1 MSINSILASSL
12 RWSSSATTVAEAD
25 ALLSKLWA
33 SSEARRF
40 LVSDSPTDATTTE
53 PIAVRTGVMNLAVV
67 ANGAERAAHAAS
79 ILATLPRN
87 PSRTLFIVPRDPEGP
102 ATFAAR
108 LEVFC
113 AVTPRGDGTSACT
126 ELLWI
131 DVGGPAAHHLASIVP
146 PLSLHDLPTLL
157 WWDAPVNAAESDV
170 RQLLRGVDR
179 VIIDGATQPS
189 DGLATVRTLF
199 TAAESAGVAVTDF
212 ALLRQGRWRD
222 SIATMFDEE
231 AAAPFLNA
239 INTISIDYSAG
250 KGSSPSINVV
260 RPAYHVAWLASRLN
274 ATIQTPLHLSDG
286 TGWRAQLHDSARHA
300 IAVEMNPVD
309 SVLGAGTTIAVRIAA
324 DRRGDHFELEVR
336 ADSTSTRAI
345 AKINGA
351 VVHERTF
358 QAPRWTEATLLS
370 ESLEFGEVDPLS
382 PAILRTMNA
391 LIG

>member
-1 MSINSILASSL
+1 MSLNSILASSL
-12 RWSSSATTVAEAD
+12 RWSSSATSVAEAD
-25 ALLSKLWA
+25 ALLAKLWA

-40 LVSDSPTDATTTE
+40 LVSDSPADATTAE

-157 WWDAPVNAAESDV
+157 WWDAPVNATESDV

-189 DGLATVRTLF
+189 DGLSTIRTLF
-199 TAAESAGVAVTDF
+199 TAAESAGVALTDF

-231 AAAPFLNA
+231 SAAPFLNA
-239 INTISIDYSAG
+239 INAISIDYSAG
-250 KGSSPSINVV
+250 KGVSPSINVV

-274 ATIQTPLHLSDG
+274 ATIKTPLHHGNG
-286 TGWRAQLHDSARHA
+286 TGWQAQLHDQLRHP
-300 IAVEMNPVD
+300 IAVELCPVD

-358 QAPRWTEATLLS
+358 QAPRWTETTLLS

-382 PAILRTMNA
+382 PAILRTMSA

>member
-1 MSINSILASSL
+1 MSLNSILASSL

-25 ALLSKLWA
+25 ALLAKLWA
-33 SSEARRF
+33 SSETRRF
-40 LVSDSPTDATTTE
+40 LVSDSPADATTAE

-157 WWDAPVNAAESDV
+157 WWDAPMNAAESDV

-231 AAAPFLNA
+231 SAAPFLNA
-239 INTISIDYSAG
+239 INNISIDYSAG

-286 TGWRAQLHDSARHA
+286 TGWRAQLHDAARHA

-345 AKINGA
+345 ARINGA

-382 PAILRTMNA
+382 PAILRTMSA

>member
-1 MSINSILASSL
+1 MSLNTIVASSL

-25 ALLSKLWA
+25 ALLAKLWA
-33 SSEARRF
+33 SSEARRL
-40 LVSDSPTDATTTE
+40 LVPNAPAGSATAE

-79 ILATLPRN
+79 ILATLPRS

-157 WWDAPVNAAESDV
+157 WWDAPMNASETDV

-179 VIIDGATQPS
+179 VIIDGATQPGN
-189 DGLATVRTLF
+189 GLSTIGTLF
-199 TAAESAGVAVTDF
+199 TAAESAGVALTDF

-222 SIATMFDEE
+222 SIATMFDDESVS
-231 AAAPFLNA
+231 PFLSA
-239 INTISIDYSAG
+239 INKISIDYSGG
-250 KGSSPSINVV
+250 KGSSASINVV

-274 ATIQTPLHLSDG
+274 AAVQKPLHLVDG
-286 TGWRAQLHDSARHA
+286 AGWRAELRDPARRA
-300 IAVEMNPVD
+300 VAVELSPID

-324 DRRGDHFELEVR
+324 DRRGDHFDLEVR

-345 AKINGA
+345 AKVNGA

-358 QAPRWTEATLLS
+358 QAPRWKEATLLS

-382 PAILRTMNA
+382 PAILRTMSA

>member
-1 MSINSILASSL
+1 MSLNSILASSL

-25 ALLSKLWA
+25 ALLAKLWA

-40 LVSDSPTDATTTE
+40 LVSDSPVDATTAE

-87 PSRTLFIVPRDPEGP
+87 PSRTLFIVPRDPDGP

-189 DGLATVRTLF
+189 DGLATIRTLF
-199 TAAESAGVAVTDF
+199 AAAESAGVALTDF

-222 SIATMFDEE
+222 SIATMFDEDS
-231 AAAPFLNA
+231 AAPFLNA
-239 INTISIDYSAG
+239 INKISIDYSRG
-250 KGSSPSINVV
+250 KGSSASINVV
-260 RPAYHVAWLASRLN
+260 RPAYHVAWLASRLK
-274 ATIQTPLHLSDG
+274 ASVKTPLHVSG
-286 TGWRAQLHDSARHA
+286 GAGWRAELQDPLRHA
-300 IAVEMNPVD
+300 IAVELNQVD
-309 SVLGAGTTIAVRIAA
+309 SVLGAGTTIAVHIAA
-324 DRRGDHFELEVR
+324 DRRGDHFDLEVR

>member
-1 MSINSILASSL
+1 MSLNSILASSL

-33 SSEARRF
+33 SSETRRF

-250 KGSSPSINVV
+250 KGSRSSINVV

-274 ATIQTPLHLSDG
+274 ATIQTPLHLGDG
-286 TGWRAQLHDSARHA
+286 TGWRAQLHDAARHA

-345 AKINGA
+345 ARINGA

-382 PAILRTMNA
+382 PAILRTMSA

>member
-1 MSINSILASSL
+1 MSLNSILASSL
-12 RWSSSATTVAEAD
+12 RWTSSATTVAEAD
-25 ALLSKLWA
+25 ELLAKLWA

-40 LVSDSPTDATTTE
+40 LVSDSPAASTTGE
-53 PIAVRTGVMNLAVV
+53 PVAVRTGVMNLAVV
-67 ANGAERAAHAAS
+67 ANGAERAMHAAS
-79 ILATLPRN
+79 ILASLPRN

-170 RQLLRGVDR
+170 RQLMRGVDR
-179 VIIDGATQPS
+179 IIVDGATQPG
-189 DGLATVRTLF
+189 DGLATMRSLSA
-199 TAAESAGVAVTDF
+199 AAENAGVALTDF

-222 SIATMFDEE
+222 SIATMFDEVS
-231 AAAPFLNA
+231 AAPFLNA
-239 INTISIDYSAG
+239 INKISVDYSGG
-250 KGSSPSINVV
+250 KGSSASINVV
-260 RPAYHVAWLASRLN
+260 RPAYHVAWLASRLK
-274 ATIQTPLHLSDG
+274 ASIKTPLHLG
-286 TGWRAQLHDSARHA
+286 YGAGWRAELHDQLRHA
-300 IAVEMNPVD
+300 IVVELNPVD

-382 PAILRTMNA
+382 PAILRTMSA

>member
-1 MSINSILASSL
+1 MSLNSILASSL

-25 ALLSKLWA
+25 ALLAKLWA

-40 LVSDSPTDATTTE
+40 LVSDSPADATTAE

-157 WWDAPVNAAESDV
+157 WWDAPVNATESDV

-189 DGLATVRTLF
+189 DGLSTIRTLF
-199 TAAESAGVAVTDF
+199 TAAESAGVALTDF

-231 AAAPFLNA
+231 SAAPFLNA
-239 INTISIDYSAG
+239 INSISIDYSAG
-250 KGSSPSINVV
+250 KGVSPSINVV

-274 ATIQTPLHLSDG
+274 ATIKTPLHHRNG
-286 TGWRAQLHDSARHA
+286 AGWQAQLHDQVRHP
-300 IAVEMNPVD
+300 IAVELCPVD

-345 AKINGA
+345 AKING
-351 VVHERTF
+351 VIVHERTF

-382 PAILRTMNA
+382 PAILRTMSA

>member
-1 MSINSILASSL
+1 MSLNSILASSL

-25 ALLSKLWA
+25 ALLAKLWA

-40 LVSDSPTDATTTE
+40 LVSDSPADATTAE

-67 ANGAERAAHAAS
+67 ANGEERAAHAAS

-179 VIIDGATQPS
+179 VIVDGATQPS
-189 DGLATVRTLF
+189 DGLSTVRTLF
-199 TAAESAGVAVTDF
+199 AAAETAGVAVTDF

-231 AAAPFLNA
+231 SAAPFLTA
-239 INTISIDYSAG
+239 INKISIDYSAG
-250 KGSSPSINVV
+250 KGSSASINVV
-260 RPAYHVAWLASRLN
+260 RPAYHVAWLASRLK
-274 ATIQTPLHLSDG
+274 ASVKTPLQLNG
-286 TGWRAQLHDSARHA
+286 GAGWRAELQDPLRHG
-300 IAVEMNPVD
+300 IAVELNPVD
-309 SVLGAGTTIAVRIAA
+309 SVLGAGTTIAVHIAA
-324 DRRGDHFELEVR
+324 DRRGDHFDLEVR

-345 AKINGA
+345 AKINGVA
-351 VVHERTF
+351 VHERTF

-382 PAILRTMNA
+382 PAIIRTMSA

>member
-1 MSINSILASSL
+1 MSLNSILASSL

-25 ALLSKLWA
+25 ALLAKLWA

-40 LVSDSPTDATTTE
+40 LVSDSPADATTAE

-131 DVGGPAAHHLASIVP
+131 DVGGPVAHHLASIVP

-189 DGLATVRTLF
+189 DGLATIRTLF
-199 TAAESAGVAVTDF
+199 AAAENAGVALTDF

-231 AAAPFLNA
+231 SAAPFLNA
-239 INTISIDYSAG
+239 INTISIDYSGG
-250 KGSSPSINVV
+250 KGSSASINVV
-260 RPAYHVAWLASRLN
+260 RPAYHVAWLASRLKVS
-274 ATIQTPLHLSDG
+274 IKTPLHLADG
-286 TGWRAQLHDSARHA
+286 AGWRAELHDQLRHP
-300 IAVEMNPVD
+300 IAVELNPVE
-309 SVLGAGTTIAVRIAA
+309 SVLGAGTTTAVRIAA

-345 AKINGA
+345 AKINGT

-382 PAILRTMNA
+382 PAILRTMSA

>member
-1 MSINSILASSL
+1 MSLNSILASSL

-25 ALLSKLWA
+25 ALLAKLWA

-40 LVSDSPTDATTTE
+40 LVSDSPVDATTAE

-87 PSRTLFIVPRDPEGP
+87 PSRTLFIVPRDPDGP

-131 DVGGPAAHHLASIVP
+131 NVGGPAAHHLASIVP

-179 VIIDGATQPS
+179 VIIDGATQPN
-189 DGLATVRTLF
+189 DGLATIRTLF
-199 TAAESAGVAVTDF
+199 AAAESAGVALTDF

-231 AAAPFLNA
+231 SAAPFLNA
-239 INTISIDYSAG
+239 INKISIDYSRG
-250 KGSSPSINVV
+250 KGSSASINVV
-260 RPAYHVAWLASRLN
+260 RPAYHVAWLASRLK
-274 ATIQTPLHLSDG
+274 ASVKTPLHVSDG
-286 TGWRAQLHDSARHA
+286 AGWRAELQDPLRHA
-300 IAVEMNPVD
+300 IAVELNQVD
-309 SVLGAGTTIAVRIAA
+309 SVLGAGTTIAVHIAA
-324 DRRGDHFELEVR
+324 DRRGDHFDLEVR

-382 PAILRTMNA
+382 PAILRTMSA

>member
-1 MSINSILASSL
+1 MSLNSILASSL

-25 ALLSKLWA
+25 ALLAKLWA

-40 LVSDSPTDATTTE
+40 LVSDSPVDATTAE

-87 PSRTLFIVPRDPEGP
+87 PSRTLFIVPRDPDGP

-179 VIIDGATQPS
+179 VIIDGATQPN
-189 DGLATVRTLF
+189 DGLATIRTLF
-199 TAAESAGVAVTDF
+199 AAAESAGVALTDF

-231 AAAPFLNA
+231 SAAPFLNA
-239 INTISIDYSAG
+239 INKISIDYSRG
-250 KGSSPSINVV
+250 KGSSALINVV
-260 RPAYHVAWLASRLN
+260 RPAYHVAWLASRLK
-274 ATIQTPLHLSDG
+274 ASVKTPLHVSDG
-286 TGWRAQLHDSARHA
+286 AGWRAELQDPLRHA
-300 IAVEMNPVD
+300 IAVELNQVD
-309 SVLGAGTTIAVRIAA
+309 SVLGAGTTIAVHIAA
-324 DRRGDHFELEVR
+324 DRRGDHFDLEVR

-382 PAILRTMNA
+382 PAILRTMSA

>member
-1 MSINSILASSL
+1 MSLNSILASSL
-12 RWSSSATTVAEAD
+12 RWSSSATTVAESD
-25 ALLSKLWA
+25 ELLAKLWA

-40 LVSDSPTDATTTE
+40 LVSDSPTDSATAE
-53 PIAVRTGVMNLAVV
+53 PLAVRTGVMNLAVV

-79 ILATLPRN
+79 ILATLSRN

-157 WWDAPVNAAESDV
+157 WWDAPVNAAENDV

-189 DGLATVRTLF
+189 DGLSTIRTLF
-199 TAAESAGVAVTDF
+199 TAAESAGVALTDF

-222 SIATMFDEE
+222 SIATMFDDE
-231 AAAPFLNA
+231 AATPFLSA
-239 INTISIDYSAG
+239 INTISIDYSGG
-250 KGSSPSINVV
+250 KGSSASINVV
-260 RPAYHVAWLASRLN
+260 RPAYHLAWLASRLK
-274 ATIQTPLHLSDG
+274 ASIKTPLHLGDG
-286 TGWRAQLHDSARHA
+286 AGWRAELQDPLRHA
-300 IAVEMNPVD
+300 IAVELNPVA

-324 DRRGDHFELEVR
+324 DRRGDHFDLEVR

-382 PAILRTMNA
+382 PAILRTMSA

>member
-1 MSINSILASSL
+1 MSLNSILASSL

-25 ALLSKLWA
+25 ALLAKLWA

-40 LVSDSPTDATTTE
+40 LVSDSPADATTAE

-157 WWDAPVNAAESDV
+157 WWDAPVNAAENDV

-189 DGLATVRTLF
+189 DGLATIRTLF
-199 TAAESAGVAVTDF
+199 AAAESAGVALTDF

-231 AAAPFLNA
+231 AATPFLSA
-239 INTISIDYSAG
+239 INKISIDYSGG
-250 KGSSPSINVV
+250 KGSSASINVV
-260 RPAYHVAWLASRLN
+260 RPAYHVAWLASRLK
-274 ATIQTPLHLSDG
+274 ASIKTPLHLGDG
-286 TGWRAQLHDSARHA
+286 AGWRAELRDAARHP
-300 IAVEMNPVD
+300 IAVELNPVE

-324 DRRGDHFELEVR
+324 DRRGDHFDLEVR

-382 PAILRTMNA
+382 PAILRTMSA

>member
-1 MSINSILASSL
+1 MSLNSILASSL

-25 ALLSKLWA
+25 ELLAKLWA

-40 LVSDSPTDATTTE
+40 LVSDSPTDSTTAE
-53 PIAVRTGVMNLAVV
+53 PLAVRTGVMNLAVV
-67 ANGAERAAHAAS
+67 ANGAERATHAAS
-79 ILATLPRN
+79 ILASLPRN

-179 VIIDGATQPS
+179 VIIDGATQPG
-189 DGLATVRTLF
+189 DGLSTIRNLAA
-199 TAAESAGVAVTDF
+199 AAESTGVGLTDF

-222 SIATMFDEE
+222 SIATMFDEVSV
-231 AAAPFLNA
+231 APFLNA
-239 INTISIDYSAG
+239 INRISIDYSGG
-250 KGSSPSINVV
+250 KSSSASINVV
-260 RPAYHVAWLASRLN
+260 RPAYHVAWLASRIN
-274 ATIQTPLHLSDG
+274 ASIQRPLHLVEG
-286 TGWRAQLHDSARHA
+286 AGWRAELHDQLRHGV
-300 IAVEMNPVD
+300 AVELNPVQ
-309 SVLGAGTTIAVRIAA
+309 SVLGAGTTIAVRIGAE
-324 DRRGDHFELEVR
+324 RRGDHFDLEVR

-382 PAILRTMNA
+382 PAILRTMSA

>member
-1 MSINSILASSL
+1 MSLNSILASSL
-12 RWSSSATTVAEAD
+12 RWSSSASTVAEAD
-25 ALLSKLWA
+25 ALLDKLWA

-40 LVSDSPTDATTTE
+40 LVSDSPKGSTTAE

-67 ANGAERAAHAAS
+67 ANGEERAAHAAS
-79 ILATLPRN
+79 VLATLPRN
-87 PSRTLFIVPRDPEGP
+87 PSRTLFIVPRDPDGP

-131 DVGGPAAHHLASIVP
+131 DAGGPAAHHLASIVP
-146 PLSLHDLPTLL
+146 PLPLHDLPALL
-157 WWDAPVNAAESDV
+157 GWDAPINAAESDV

-179 VIIDGATQPS
+179 VIVDGATQPG
-189 DGLATVRTLF
+189 DGLATIRDLAA
-199 TAAESAGVAVTDF
+199 AAESAGVALTDF

-222 SIATMFDEE
+222 SIATMFDDVTS
-231 AAAPFLNA
+231 APYLNA
-239 INTISIDYSAG
+239 INSITIDFSGSPTSSA
-250 KGSSPSINVV
+250 PVNVV
-260 RPAYHVAWLASRLN
+260 RPAYHVAWLASRLR
-274 ATIQTPLHLSDG
+274 ATTHTPLHAVDG
-286 TGWRAQLHDSARHA
+286 AAWSAELRDALRHP
-300 IAVEMNPVD
+300 ITVSLNPVA
-309 SVLGAGTTIAVRIAA
+309 SVLGAGTTIAVRIRA

-336 ADSTSTRAI
+336 ADSTSTRAT
-345 AKINGA
+345 ATINGA

-370 ESLEFGEVDPLS
+370 ESLEYGEVDPLS
-382 PAILRTMNA
+382 PAILRTMGA

>member
-1 MSINSILASSL
+1 
-12 RWSSSATTVAEAD
+12 
-25 ALLSKLWA
+25 
-33 SSEARRF
+33 
-40 LVSDSPTDATTTE
+40 
-53 PIAVRTGVMNLAVV
+53 
-67 ANGAERAAHAAS
+67 
-79 ILATLPRN
+79 LATLPRN

-189 DGLATVRTLF
+189 DGLATIRTLF
-199 TAAESAGVAVTDF
+199 AAAESAGVALTDF

-231 AAAPFLNA
+231 TAAPFLNA
-239 INTISIDYSAG
+239 INKISIDYSGG
-250 KGSSPSINVV
+250 KGFSASINVV
-260 RPAYHVAWLASRLN
+260 RPAYHVAWLASRLK
-274 ATIQTPLHLSDG
+274 ASVKTPLHLSG
-286 TGWRAQLHDSARHA
+286 GAGWRAELQDPLRHA
-300 IAVEMNPVD
+300 IAVELNPVD
-309 SVLGAGTTIAVRIAA
+309 SVLGAGTTIAVHIAA

-382 PAILRTMNA
+382 PAILRTMSA

>member
-1 MSINSILASSL
+1 MSLNSILASSL

-25 ALLSKLWA
+25 ALLAKLWA
-33 SSEARRF
+33 SSETRRF
-40 LVSDSPTDATTTE
+40 LVSDSPTDATTAE

-67 ANGAERAAHAAS
+67 ANGAERATHAAS

-157 WWDAPVNAAESDV
+157 WWDAPVNAAENDV

-179 VIIDGATQPS
+179 VIIDGATQPN
-189 DGLATVRTLF
+189 DGLATIQSLF
-199 TAAESAGVAVTDF
+199 AAAESAGVALTDF

-222 SIATMFDEE
+222 SIATMFDDES
-231 AAAPFLNA
+231 ATPFLSA
-239 INTISIDYSAG
+239 INKVSIDYSGG
-250 KGSSPSINVV
+250 KGSSASINVV
-260 RPAYHVAWLASRLN
+260 RPAYHVAWLASRLK
-274 ATIQTPLHLSDG
+274 ASIKTPLHVG
-286 TGWRAQLHDSARHA
+286 EGPGWRAELHDPQRHA
-300 IAVEMNPVD
+300 ISVELNPVE
-309 SVLGAGTTIAVRIAA
+309 SVLGAGTTIAVRIVA
-324 DRRGDHFELEVR
+324 DRRGDHFDLEVR

-345 AKINGA
+345 VKINGK

-370 ESLEFGEVDPLS
+370 ESLEYGEVDPLS
-382 PAILRTMNA
+382 PAILRTMSA

>member
-1 MSINSILASSL
+1 MGLNSIHASSL
-12 RWSSSATTVAEAD
+12 RWTSSATTVAEAD
-25 ALLSKLWA
+25 ELLAKLWA

-40 LVSDSPTDATTTE
+40 LVSDAPADSATGE
-53 PIAVRTGVMNLAVV
+53 PVAVRTGVMNLAVV

-79 ILATLPRN
+79 ILASLPRN

-170 RQLLRGVDR
+170 RQLMRGVDR
-179 VIIDGATQPS
+179 IIVDGATQPS
-189 DGLATVRTLF
+189 DGLATMRSLSV
-199 TAAESAGVAVTDF
+199 AADNAGVALTDF

-222 SIATMFDEE
+222 SIATMFDEVS
-231 AAAPFLNA
+231 AAPFLNA
-239 INTISIDYSAG
+239 INKISVDYSGG
-250 KGSSPSINVV
+250 KASSSSINVV
-260 RPAYHVAWLASRLN
+260 RPAYHVAWLASRLK
-274 ATIQTPLHLSDG
+274 ASIKTPLHLGDG
-286 TGWRAQLHDSARHA
+286 AGWRAELHDQLRHA
-300 IAVEMNPVD
+300 IAVELNPVD

-345 AKINGA
+345 TKINGA

-382 PAILRTMNA
+382 PAILRTMSA

>member
-1 MSINSILASSL
+1 MGLNSIHASSL
-12 RWSSSATTVAEAD
+12 RWTSNATTVAEAD
-25 ALLSKLWA
+25 ELLAKLWA

-40 LVSDSPTDATTTE
+40 LISDAPADSTTGE
-53 PIAVRTGVMNLAVV
+53 PVAVRTGVMNLAVV

-79 ILATLPRN
+79 ILASLPRN

-113 AVTPRGDGTSACT
+113 AITPRGDGTSACT

-157 WWDAPVNAAESDV
+157 WWDAPVNAAENDV
-170 RQLLRGVDR
+170 RQLMRGVDR
-179 VIIDGATQPS
+179 IIVDGATQPG
-189 DGLATVRTLF
+189 DGLNTMRTLSA
-199 TAAESAGVAVTDF
+199 AAENAGVALTDF

-222 SIATMFDEE
+222 SIATMFDEVS
-231 AAAPFLNA
+231 AAPFLNA
-239 INTISIDYSAG
+239 INKISVDYSGG
-250 KGSSPSINVV
+250 KGSSASINVV
-260 RPAYHVAWLASRLN
+260 RPAYHVAWLASRLK
-274 ATIQTPLHLSDG
+274 ASIKAPLHLGDG
-286 TGWRAQLHDSARHA
+286 AGWRAELHDQLRHA
-300 IAVEMNPVD
+300 IAVELNPVE

-382 PAILRTMNA
+382 PAILRTMSA

>member
-1 MSINSILASSL
+1 MSLNTIVASSL

-25 ALLSKLWA
+25 ALLAKLWA
-33 SSEARRF
+33 SSEARRL
-40 LVSDSPTDATTTE
+40 LVPNAPAGSATAE

-79 ILATLPRN
+79 ILATLPRS

-157 WWDAPVNAAESDV
+157 WWDAPMNAAENDV

-189 DGLATVRTLF
+189 DGLSTIRTLF
-199 TAAESAGVAVTDF
+199 TAADGAGVALTDF

-231 AAAPFLNA
+231 AVTPFLSA
-239 INTISIDYSAG
+239 INKISIDYSGG
-250 KGSSPSINVV
+250 KGSSASINVV

-274 ATIQTPLHLSDG
+274 ASIQTALHLGDG
-286 TGWRAQLHDSARHA
+286 AGWRAELRDAARHPV
-300 IAVEMNPVD
+300 AVELNPVE

-324 DRRGDHFELEVR
+324 DRRGDHFDLEVR

-382 PAILRTMNA
+382 PAILRTMSA

>member
-1 MSINSILASSL
+1 MGLNSVLASSL

-25 ALLSKLWA
+25 ALLARLWA
-33 SSEARRF
+33 SSDARRS
-40 LVSDSPTDATTTE
+40 LTASADGAPINVE
-53 PIAVRTGVMNLAVV
+53 QIAVRTGVMNLAVV
-67 ANGAERAAHAAS
+67 ASGQERATHAAS
-79 ILATLPRN
+79 ILATLPRS

-157 WWDAPVNAAESDV
+157 WWDAPMNAVESDV

-179 VIIDGATQPS
+179 VIIDGATQPGS
-189 DGLATVRTLF
+189 GLATIRALCA
-199 TAAESAGVAVTDF
+199 AAEGAGVTLTDF

-231 AAAPFLNA
+231 TAAPFLPS
-239 INTISIDYSAG
+239 IKKISIDYSGG
-250 KGSSPSINVV
+250 KGSAASVNVV
-260 RPAYHVAWLASRLN
+260 RPAYHVAWLASRLQ
-274 ATIQTPLHLSDG
+274 ATVATPLHATDG
-286 TGWRAQLHDSARHA
+286 SGWRATLYDQLRHA
-300 IAVEMNPVD
+300 IAVELNPVE
-309 SVLGAGTTIAVRIAA
+309 SVLGAGTTIAVHIAA
-324 DRRGDHFELEVR
+324 DRRGEHFELEVR
-336 ADSTSTRAI
+336 ADSTSTRAS
-345 AKINGA
+345 ATING
-351 VVHERTF
+351 VLVRERAF

-370 ESLEFGEVDPLS
+370 ESLEFGEIDPLS
-382 PAILRTMNA
+382 PTILRAMSA
-391 LIG
+391 LIA

>member
-1 MSINSILASSL
+1 MSLNSILASSL
-12 RWSSSATTVAEAD
+12 RWSSSATTVGEAD

-250 KGSSPSINVV
+250 KGSSSSINVV

-286 TGWRAQLHDSARHA
+286 TGWRAQLHDAARHA

-345 AKINGA
+345 ARINGA

-382 PAILRTMNA
+382 PAILRTMSA

>member
-1 MSINSILASSL
+1 MGLNSIHASSL
-12 RWSSSATTVAEAD
+12 RWTSNATTVAEAD
-25 ALLSKLWA
+25 ELLAKLWA

-40 LVSDSPTDATTTE
+40 LISDAPADSTTGE
-53 PIAVRTGVMNLAVV
+53 PVAVRTGVMNLAVV

-79 ILATLPRN
+79 ILASLPRN

-113 AVTPRGDGTSACT
+113 AVTPRDDGTSACT

-157 WWDAPVNAAESDV
+157 WWDAPVNAAENDV
-170 RQLLRGVDR
+170 RQLMRGVDR
-179 VIIDGATQPS
+179 IIVDGATQPG
-189 DGLATVRTLF
+189 DGLNTMRTLSA
-199 TAAESAGVAVTDF
+199 AAENAGVALTDF

-222 SIATMFDEE
+222 SIATMFDEVS
-231 AAAPFLNA
+231 AAPFLNA
-239 INTISIDYSAG
+239 INKISVDYSGG
-250 KGSSPSINVV
+250 KGSSASINVV
-260 RPAYHVAWLASRLN
+260 RPAYHVAWLASRLK
-274 ATIQTPLHLSDG
+274 ASIKAPLRLGDG
-286 TGWRAQLHDSARHA
+286 AGWRAELHDQLRHA
-300 IAVEMNPVD
+300 IAVELNPVE

-382 PAILRTMNA
+382 PAILRTMSA

>member
-1 MSINSILASSL
+1 MSLNSIHTSAL

-25 ALLSKLWA
+25 ALLAKLWA
-33 SSEARRF
+33 SSEARRL
-40 LVSDSPTDATTTE
+40 LVSHVSTSSTNSE

-67 ANGAERAAHAAS
+67 ASGAERATHAAS

-179 VIIDGATQPS
+179 VIIDGATQPG
-189 DGLATVRTLF
+189 DGLSTLRTLSA
-199 TAAESAGVAVTDF
+199 AAENAGAALTDF

-222 SIATMFDEE
+222 SIATMFDEDS
-231 AAAPFLNA
+231 AAPFLNA
-239 INTISIDYSAG
+239 INAISVDYSEG
-250 KGSSPSINVV
+250 RGSNASINVV

-274 ATIQTPLHLSDG
+274 ASIRKPLHLG
-286 TGWRAQLHDSARHA
+286 GGAGWRAELHNQLRHP
-300 IAVEMNPVD
+300 IAVELTPVA
-309 SVLGAGTTIAVRIAA
+309 SVLGAGTTIAVRIDA

-336 ADSTSTRAI
+336 ADSTSTRAV

-351 VVHERTF
+351 HVHERTF
-358 QAPRWTEATLLS
+358 QAPRWTEASLLS
-370 ESLEFGEVDPLS
+370 ESLEFGEIDPLS
-382 PAILRTMNA
+382 PAILRTMSA

>member
-1 MSINSILASSL
+1 MSLNSTLASSL

-25 ALLSKLWA
+25 VLLAKLWA
-33 SSEARRF
+33 SSDARR
-40 LVSDSPTDATTTE
+40 LLLANSATGLQTIE

-157 WWDAPVNAAESDV
+157 WWDAPVNAAENDV

-189 DGLATVRTLF
+189 DGLATIRTLF
-199 TAAESAGVAVTDF
+199 AAAESAGVALTDF

-231 AAAPFLNA
+231 SAIPFLGA
-239 INTISIDYSAG
+239 INKISIDYSGG
-250 KGSSPSINVV
+250 KGSSASINVV
-260 RPAYHVAWLASRLN
+260 RPAYHVAWLASRLK
-274 ATIQTPLHLSDG
+274 ASVKTALHVSDG
-286 TGWRAQLHDSARHA
+286 AGWRAELHDQLRHA
-300 IAVEMNPVD
+300 IAVELNPVD
-309 SVLGAGTTIAVRIAA
+309 SVLGAGTTIAVHIAA
-324 DRRGDHFELEVR
+324 DRRGDHFDLEVR

-358 QAPRWTEATLLS
+358 QAPRWTESSLLS

-382 PAILRTMNA
+382 PAILRTMSA

>member
-1 MSINSILASSL
+1 MSLNSILASSL

-25 ALLSKLWA
+25 ELLAKLWA

-40 LVSDSPTDATTTE
+40 LVSDSPTDSTTAE
-53 PIAVRTGVMNLAVV
+53 PLAVRTGVMNLAVV
-67 ANGAERAAHAAS
+67 ANGAERATHAAS
-79 ILATLPRN
+79 ILASLPRN

-179 VIIDGATQPS
+179 VIIDGATQPR
-189 DGLATVRTLF
+189 DGLATIRTLSA
-199 TAAESAGVAVTDF
+199 AAENAGVAMTDF

-222 SIATMFDEE
+222 SIATMFDEVS
-231 AAAPFLNA
+231 AAPFLNA
-239 INTISIDYSAG
+239 INTILIDYSGG
-250 KGSSPSINVV
+250 KGSSASINVV
-260 RPAYHVAWLASRLN
+260 RPAYHVAWLASRLK
-274 ATIQTPLHLSDG
+274 ASIKTPLHLGDAP
-286 TGWRAQLHDSARHA
+286 GWRAELHDQLRHA
-300 IAVEMNPVD
+300 IAVELNPVE

-382 PAILRTMNA
+382 PAILRTMSA

>member
-1 MSINSILASSL
+1 MGLNSILASSL
-12 RWSSSATTVAEAD
+12 RWTSSATTVAEAD
-25 ALLSKLWA
+25 ELLAKLWA

-40 LVSDSPTDATTTE
+40 LVSDSPAGSTTGE

-67 ANGAERAAHAAS
+67 ANGAERAMHAAS
-79 ILATLPRN
+79 ILASLPRN

-170 RQLLRGVDR
+170 RQLMRGVDR
-179 VIIDGATQPS
+179 IIVDGATQPG
-189 DGLATVRTLF
+189 DGLATVRSLSA
-199 TAAESAGVAVTDF
+199 AAENAGVALTDF

-222 SIATMFDEE
+222 SIATMFDEVS
-231 AAAPFLNA
+231 AAPFLNA
-239 INTISIDYSAG
+239 INKISVDYSGG
-250 KGSSPSINVV
+250 KGSSASINVV
-260 RPAYHVAWLASRLN
+260 RPAYHVAWLASRLK
-274 ATIQTPLHLSDG
+274 ASIKSPLHLGDG
-286 TGWRAQLHDSARHA
+286 TGWRAELHDQLRHA
-300 IAVEMNPVD
+300 IAVELNPVD

-382 PAILRTMNA
+382 PAILRTMSA

>member
-1 MSINSILASSL
+1 MSLNTIVASSL

-25 ALLSKLWA
+25 ALLAKLWA
-33 SSEARRF
+33 SSEARRL
-40 LVSDSPTDATTTE
+40 LVPNAPAGSATAE

-79 ILATLPRN
+79 ILATLPRS

-157 WWDAPVNAAESDV
+157 WWDAPMNAAENDV

-189 DGLATVRTLF
+189 DGLSTIRTLF
-199 TAAESAGVAVTDF
+199 TAADGAGVALTDF

-222 SIATMFDEE
+222 SIATMFDEV
-231 AAAPFLNA
+231 AVTPFLSA
-239 INTISIDYSAG
+239 INKISIDYSGG
-250 KGSSPSINVV
+250 KESSASINVV

-274 ATIQTPLHLSDG
+274 ASIHTPLHLGDG
-286 TGWRAQLHDSARHA
+286 AGWRAELRDAARHPV
-300 IAVEMNPVD
+300 AVDLNPVD

-324 DRRGDHFELEVR
+324 DRRGDHFDLEVR

-382 PAILRTMNA
+382 PAILRTMSA

>member
-1 MSINSILASSL
+1 MSLNSILASSL

-25 ALLSKLWA
+25 ALLAKLWA

-40 LVSDSPTDATTTE
+40 LVSDSPADTATAE

-189 DGLATVRTLF
+189 DGLATIRNLF
-199 TAAESAGVAVTDF
+199 DAAESAGVALTDF

-231 AAAPFLNA
+231 SAAPFLSA
-239 INTISIDYSAG
+239 INKISIDYSGG
-250 KGSSPSINVV
+250 KGSSASINVV
-260 RPAYHVAWLASRLN
+260 RPAYHVAWLASRLK
-274 ATIQTPLHLSDG
+274 ASVKTPLHLSG
-286 TGWRAQLHDSARHA
+286 GAGWRAELQDPLRHA
-300 IAVEMNPVD
+300 ISVELNPVD
-309 SVLGAGTTIAVRIAA
+309 SVLGAGTTIAVHIAA

-382 PAILRTMNA
+382 PAILRTMSA

>member
-1 MSINSILASSL
+1 MSLNSILASSL
-12 RWSSSATTVAEAD
+12 RWSSSASTVAEAD

-157 WWDAPVNAAESDV
+157 WWDAPVNAAENDV
-170 RQLLRGVDR
+170 RQLMRGVDR
-179 VIIDGATQPS
+179 IIVDGATQPG
-189 DGLATVRTLF
+189 DGLNTMRTF
-199 TAAESAGVAVTDF
+199 SAAAENAGVALTDF

-222 SIATMFDEE
+222 SIATMFDEVS
-231 AAAPFLNA
+231 AAPFLNA
-239 INTISIDYSAG
+239 INKISVDYSGG
-250 KGSSPSINVV
+250 KGSSASINVV
-260 RPAYHVAWLASRLN
+260 RPAYHVAWLASRLK
-274 ATIQTPLHLSDG
+274 ASIKAPLHLGDG
-286 TGWRAQLHDSARHA
+286 AGWRAELHDQLRHA
-300 IAVEMNPVD
+300 IAVELNPVE

-382 PAILRTMNA
+382 PAILRTMSA

>member
-1 MSINSILASSL
+1 MGLNSILASSL
-12 RWSSSATTVAEAD
+12 RWTSSATTVAEAD
-25 ALLSKLWA
+25 ELLAKLWA

-40 LVSDSPTDATTTE
+40 LVSDSPAASTTGE
-53 PIAVRTGVMNLAVV
+53 PVAVRTGVMNLAVV
-67 ANGAERAAHAAS
+67 ANGAERAMHAAS
-79 ILATLPRN
+79 ILASLPRN

-170 RQLLRGVDR
+170 RQLMRGVDR
-179 VIIDGATQPS
+179 IIVDGATQPG
-189 DGLATVRTLF
+189 DGLATMRSLSA
-199 TAAESAGVAVTDF
+199 AAENAGVALTDF

-222 SIATMFDEE
+222 SIATMFDEVS
-231 AAAPFLNA
+231 AAPFLNA
-239 INTISIDYSAG
+239 INKISVDYSGG
-250 KGSSPSINVV
+250 KGSSASINVV
-260 RPAYHVAWLASRLN
+260 RPAYHVAWLASRLK
-274 ATIQTPLHLSDG
+274 ASIKTPLHLGDG
-286 TGWRAQLHDSARHA
+286 AGWRAELHDQLRHA
-300 IAVEMNPVD
+300 IVVELNPVD

-382 PAILRTMNA
+382 PAILRTMSA

>member
-1 MSINSILASSL
+1 MSLNSILASSL
-12 RWSSSATTVAEAD
+12 RWSSRATTVAEAD
-25 ALLSKLWA
+25 ALLAKLWA

-40 LVSDSPTDATTTE
+40 LVSDSPTDATAAA

-67 ANGAERAAHAAS
+67 ANGEERAAHAAS

-157 WWDAPVNAAESDV
+157 WWDAPINASESDV

-189 DGLATVRTLF
+189 DGLATVRALF
-199 TAAESAGVAVTDF
+199 AAAEGAGVAVTDF

-222 SIATMFDEE
+222 AIATMFDEE
-231 AAAPFLNA
+231 SAAPFLAA
-239 INTISIDYSAG
+239 ITTISIDYSAG
-250 KGSSPSINVV
+250 KGSSASVNVV

-274 ATIQTPLHLSDG
+274 ATVQTPLQVDEG
-286 TGWRAQLHDSARHA
+286 DGWRAELRDASRHA
-300 IAVEMNPVD
+300 IAVELRPVD

-324 DRRGDHFELEVR
+324 DRRGDHFDLEVR

-345 AKINGA
+345 AKVNGA

-358 QAPRWTEATLLS
+358 QAPRWTEAALLS
-370 ESLEFGEVDPLS
+370 ESLEFGEIDPLS
-382 PAILRTMNA
+382 PAIIRTMSA

>member
-1 MSINSILASSL
+1 MGLNSILASSL
-12 RWSSSATTVAEAD
+12 RWTSSATTVAEAD
-25 ALLSKLWA
+25 ELLAKLWA

-40 LVSDSPTDATTTE
+40 LVSDSPASATTPE

-67 ANGAERAAHAAS
+67 ANGAERATHAAS
-79 ILATLPRN
+79 ILASLPRN

-157 WWDAPVNAAESDV
+157 WWDAPVNAAASDV

-179 VIIDGATQPS
+179 VIIDGATQPG
-189 DGLATVRTLF
+189 DGLSTIRTLF
-199 TAAESAGVAVTDF
+199 TAAEGAGVALTDF

-231 AAAPFLNA
+231 SATPFLSA
-239 INTISIDYSAG
+239 INKISVDYSGG
-250 KGSSPSINVV
+250 KGSSAPINVV

-274 ATIQTPLHLSDG
+274 ASIKTPLHLGDG
-286 TGWRAQLHDSARHA
+286 AGWRADLHDQLRHA
-300 IAVEMNPVD
+300 IAVELNPVD

-324 DRRGDHFELEVR
+324 DRRGDHFDLEVR

-382 PAILRTMNA
+382 PAILRTMSA

>member
-1 MSINSILASSL
+1 MSLNSILASSL

-25 ALLSKLWA
+25 ALLAKLWA

-40 LVSDSPTDATTTE
+40 LVSDSPVDATTAE

-87 PSRTLFIVPRDPEGP
+87 PSRTLFIVPRDPDGP

-189 DGLATVRTLF
+189 DGLATIRTLF
-199 TAAESAGVAVTDF
+199 AAAESAGVALTDF

-222 SIATMFDEE
+222 SIATMFDEDS
-231 AAAPFLNA
+231 AAPFLNA
-239 INTISIDYSAG
+239 INKISIDYSRG
-250 KGSSPSINVV
+250 KGSSASINVV
-260 RPAYHVAWLASRLN
+260 RPAYHVAWLASRLK
-274 ATIQTPLHLSDG
+274 ASVKTPLHVSG
-286 TGWRAQLHDSARHA
+286 SAGWRAELQDPLRHA
-300 IAVEMNPVD
+300 IAVELNQVD
-309 SVLGAGTTIAVRIAA
+309 SVLGAGTTIAVHIAA
-324 DRRGDHFELEVR
+324 DRRGDHFDLEVR

-382 PAILRTMNA
+382 PAILRTMSA

>member
-1 MSINSILASSL
+1 MSLNSILASSL

-33 SSEARRF
+33 SSETRRF

-189 DGLATVRTLF
+189 DGLATIRTLF
-199 TAAESAGVAVTDF
+199 AAAENAGVALTDF

-231 AAAPFLNA
+231 SAAPFLNA
-239 INTISIDYSAG
+239 IKTISIDYSGG
-250 KGSSPSINVV
+250 KGSSASINVV
-260 RPAYHVAWLASRLN
+260 RPAYHVAWLASRLK
-274 ATIQTPLHLSDG
+274 TSIKTPLHLADG
-286 TGWRAQLHDSARHA
+286 AGWRAELHDQLRHP
-300 IAVEMNPVD
+300 IAVELNPVE
-309 SVLGAGTTIAVRIAA
+309 SVLGAGTTTAVRIAA

-345 AKINGA
+345 AKINGT

-382 PAILRTMNA
+382 PAILRTMSA

>member
-1 MSINSILASSL
+1 MSLNTIVASSL

-25 ALLSKLWA
+25 ALLAKLWA
-33 SSEARRF
+33 SSEARRL
-40 LVSDSPTDATTTE
+40 LVPNAPAGSATPE

-79 ILATLPRN
+79 ILATLARS

-131 DVGGPAAHHLASIVP
+131 DVGGAAAHHLASIVP

-157 WWDAPVNAAESDV
+157 WWDAPMNASEDDV

-179 VIIDGATQPS
+179 VIIDGATQPGN
-189 DGLATVRTLF
+189 GLTTIGTLF
-199 TAAESAGVAVTDF
+199 TAAESAGVALTDF

-231 AAAPFLNA
+231 SVAPFLSA
-239 INTISIDYSAG
+239 INKISIDYSGG
-250 KGSSPSINVV
+250 KGSSASINVV

-274 ATIQTPLHLSDG
+274 ASVQRPLHLGDG
-286 TGWRAQLHDSARHA
+286 AGWRAELRDQARHA
-300 IAVEMNPVD
+300 VAVELNPID

-324 DRRGDHFELEVR
+324 DRRGDHFDLEVR

-345 AKINGA
+345 AKVNGA

-358 QAPRWTEATLLS
+358 QAPRWKEATLLS

-382 PAILRTMNA
+382 PAILRTMSA

>member
-1 MSINSILASSL
+1 
-12 RWSSSATTVAEAD
+12 
-25 ALLSKLWA
+25 
-33 SSEARRF
+33 
-40 LVSDSPTDATTTE
+40 
-53 PIAVRTGVMNLAVV
+53 MNLAVV

-79 ILATLPRN
+79 ILATLARN

-189 DGLATVRTLF
+189 DGLAIVRTLF

-231 AAAPFLNA
+231 SAAPFLNA
-239 INTISIDYSAG
+239 INNISIDYSAG

-274 ATIQTPLHLSDG
+274 ATIQTPLHLGDG
-286 TGWRAQLHDSARHA
+286 AGWRAKLHDAARHA

-309 SVLGAGTTIAVRIAA
+309 SILGAGTTIAVRIAA

-336 ADSTSTRAI
+336 ADSTSTRGI
-345 AKINGA
+345 TRINGA